1 MRLTTEIRQQLEAL
15 GPFGGNTPD
24 IGEAFL
30 WLAAM
35 DRPGVSIDP
44 YRRHLQNLVEAAR
57 DYTAGEDPAL
67 VVERAKMRIE
77 SLHQIIIRRFGYTCP
92 ETSDLEAH
100 DFNMMRVI
108 DNRCGSPLCLGLL
121 YLFVSQQLEWNL
133 EGINFPGTLLLKT
146 TDIDTPIIFD
156 PQTGLPVSVPDMR
169 LMLKAV
175 RGQDAE
181 LNPIHYQPQSHTE
194 LLLALLD
201 QIKRLFLGLGQ
212 LDPVRHVLEAM
223 ILINPK
229 DGQLWRESGLIH
241 ARLDHIAE
249 AINALEVY
257 LKYSRTDEYSY
268 DASLLLQDLK
278 QKLI

>member
-1 MRLTTEIRQQLEAL
+1 LRLTPEIRQQLEAL

-24 IGEAFL
+24 IGEALL

-35 DRPGVSIDP
+35 DRPGVAIDP
-44 YRRHLQNLVEAAR
+44 YRRHLQNLVEATR

-67 VVERAKMRIE
+67 VIERANMRIE
-77 SLHQIIIRRFGYTCP
+77 SLHQIIIRRFGYTSP
-92 ETSDLEAH
+92 ESTDLEPH

-108 DNRCGSPLCLGLL
+108 DNRNGSPLCIGML
-121 YLFVSQQLEWNL
+121 YLYVSQQLGWGL
-133 EGINFPGTLLLKT
+133 EGINFPGALLLKT

-156 PQTGLPVSVPDMR
+156 PISCLPVSVPDLR

-181 LNPIHYQPQSHTE
+181 LSPVHYQPHSHTD
-194 LLLALLD
+194 LLLVLLD
-201 QIKRLFLGLGQ
+201 QIKCLMLGLGQ

-249 AINALEVY
+249 AINALEEY
-257 LKYSRTDEYSY
+257 LKYSRVDDASY